1 MHNAPGLNDPQAPPN
16 RKSQALPDARSQ
28 WRMAQDDNYCVLL
41 HSATGTVIELMRHSK
56 GWLQCRDCKWH
67 MHTLYRDGHVDC
79 PRVQV
84 LDAEHLITQI
94 RNDGKRSAHVSI
106 GDFGY
111 WKISHSEHGEG
122 DQSRSMMA
130 HGVVRGIEGQGG
142 GKGGEGDRRVKRTE
156 KAGAQG

>member
-1 MHNAPGLNDPQAPPN
+1 VHNAPGLNDPQAPPN

-67 MHTLYRDGHVDC
+67 MHTLYPDGHVDC

-94 RNDGKRSAHVSI
+94 RNGT
-106 GDFGY
+106 
-111 WKISHSEHGEG
+111 HSQKYYTVTVYSTCTH
-122 DQSRSMMA
+122 
-130 HGVVRGIEGQGG
+130 
-142 GKGGEGDRRVKRTE
+142 
-156 KAGAQG
+156 